1 MSDEQLLSI
10 NGLGVRF
17 HTYSGTVK
25 AVDGVDLSIGKSELV
40 GIVGESGSGKSTLA
54 YAIMRL
60 LPRKATISSGS
71 IVLKGE
77 DLTKLREDEVKNVRG
92 KKISMVFQDPLSFLN
107 PVMRIG
113 DQIVESIL
121 TKENLDKPQAREEA
135 MRLLEKVRI
144 PRASRIMDEYPH
156 QLSGGMRQRVLIAI
170 AMSSDP
176 LLLIA
181 DEPTTALD
189 VTVQAQILSLLKEVS
204 RTLGTSVML
213 ITHDLGIVAETC
225 NRVYVMYAGTI
236 FEYAD
241 VTTLFENP
249 LHPYTA
255 ALLDSAMSI
264 EQFKEDLVGIGGDVP
279 SLISPPSGCRFHP
292 RCTKAKPICTRE
304 QPRLTLRSEKHGVYC
319 WLYNGE

>member
-10 NGLGVRF
+10 NGLGVHF

-71 IVLKGE
+71 KVLKGE

-135 MRLLEKVRI
+135 VRLLDKVRI

-189 VTVQAQILSLLKEVS
+189 VTVQAQILGLLKEVS
-204 RTLGTSVML
+204 RTLGTSIML

-225 NRVYVMYAGTI
+225 NRVYVMYAGKI

-304 QPRLTLRSEKHGVYC
+304 QPRLTLHSEKHGVYC
-319 WLYNGE
+319 WLYDGE